1 MLIEPPT
8 ASAQIRYRGNWNA
21 MYSYIAGDV
30 VTYQGEAF
38 IAQLDVP
45 ISPNPAPGNSPWVLM
60 AAKGTNGA
68 TGSTGTPGAAG
79 TNGVGVPAGG
89 STNTVLKKN
98 SGTSYDTVWGTLTAG
113 DVGAAASVHTHSI
126 SDITNLSATLS
137 AKSDTGHTHPISD
150 VSNLQTSLDGKS
162 NTGHSH
168 AASDITSGTLDSARL
183 PVATASVVGAVKPG
197 TGLTV
202 DVDGT
207 LNSTVAT
214 NTVTVTAPMTGTGSA
229 GNPIAI
235 PAATSSTLGIV
246 RPDNSTI
253 TILNGVLTSNSAGAL
268 TVVSS
273 DGSLTGNGTVGS
285 PLSVVSNGH
294 THAISALSG
303 QATIAQLPVATSGT
317 SSDVQVVRADDSR
330 LSNART
336 PTAHFHSGSD
346 ITSGTIQSAR
356 ITAVNDLTSATIT
369 QPTSN
374 ADALTLVTNT
384 GKKAALFVQPSGGVV
399 IYNDTLANGV
409 GATEF
414 KVVIDNATR
423 FTVGATGFVAQ
434 SATGNQFSYLNG
446 AINASAASIFALT
459 GTNATFA
466 SEFES
471 SSVTIGD
478 ATNQDGSLTLN
489 GAATINQGMTLYP
502 TFTFVDGSESS
513 GAFLKNS
520 DFAGNVGWG
529 NITGYLT
536 TQVFTSSGTWTKPSD
551 ALAVIVEMCG
561 GGGAGGAGTPTAGG
575 AGGAGGTYMTKVFS
589 PDELTATVSVTC
601 GAGGTASGGTGNDS
615 LFGAHST
622 EANSYLRA
630 SGGPGQSIS
639 VRTEFGGSASSGFGA
654 GGAAGVSIGQAGSA
668 GRHGGRGPGG
678 GGGGGRAAAGGA
690 GGKSS
695 SNTWVSATTTSSG
708 GGAAGGANGAA
719 GTSATT
725 FSARTQFGDGAGGGG
740 GGTAGV
746 GGTGIRGSGGGGG
759 GASADV
765 PAGGSGGA
773 GVVVV
778 KTLRAS

>member
-60 AAKGTNGA
+60 AAKGSNGA
-68 TGSTGTPGAAG
+68 TGSAGTTGAAG

-113 DVGAAASVHTHSI
+113 DVGAASSVHTHSI

-137 AKSDTGHTHPISD
+137 AKSDTGHTHAISD

-268 TVVSS
+268 TAVTS
-273 DGSLTGNGTVGS
+273 DGSLTGNGTAGS

-294 THAISALSG
+294 THAISSLSG

-369 QPTSN
+369 QPTSV
-374 ADALTLVTNT
+374 ADALTMFSNT
-384 GKKAALFVQPSGGVV
+384 GKKAALFVLPSGGLT
-399 IYNDTLANGV
+399 IYNDMLSNGV
-409 GATEF
+409 GTTEF

-423 FTVGATGFVAQ
+423 FTVSPTGFVAQ
-434 SATGNQFSYLNG
+434 AATGNPFSYVNG
-446 AINASAASIFALT
+446 TVSATTASIYTLN

-489 GAATINQGMTLYP
+489 GAATINQGLTLYP

-529 NITGYLT
+529 NINGYVT

-561 GGGAGGAGTPTAGG
+561 GGGGGASSPAGGTSGG
-575 AGGAGGTYMTKVFS
+575 AGGAGGVYMSKVFS
-589 PDELTATVSVTC
+589 PDELTSTVSVTC
-601 GAGGTASGGTGNDS
+601 GAGGTSGSGIGGDS

-630 SGGPGQSIS
+630 NGGPGGSIS
-639 VRTEFGGSASSGFGA
+639 ARTAFGGSASGGFGA
-654 GGAAGVSIGQAGSA
+654 GGAGATTIATAGSG
-668 GRHGGRGPGG
+668 GRHGGVGPGG
-678 GGGGGRAAAGGA
+678 GGGGGRGAAGGA

-695 SNTWVSATTTSSG
+695 SNTWSTATATSSG

-740 GGTAGV
+740 GAAV
-746 GGTGIRGSGGGGG
+746 GGAGIRGSGGGGG
-759 GASADV
+759 GAVAEGA
-765 PAGGSGGA
+765 AGGAGGA